1 MFGPALEQYWSS
13 TAAGR
18 IFNQLE
24 IRSAGLDA
32 KIEQAIRNKFL
43 EGMSHAACTV
53 NIVTTDGAVGRAGV
67 TVSAMAS
74 VSADSDWP
82 TLLVCVHHL
91 SPAAAKIVENGVL
104 CVNVLRDDQS
114 YISDT
119 FAGRFRDEVSDKFE
133 CTEWVNMP
141 SGAPRIADPLVAFDC
156 RLISSEKVGTH
167 YIFLCEVRDLHIAG
181 SGSPL
186 IYANRAYGAS
196 TRIDGARSL
205 AAARMNAGAK
215 LSVGCFHTFGPF
227 IMPRLIEKME
237 GIGIRLIE
245 GDQRRLSESLRAGES
260 EIALLYDMDLDD
272 DLVKIPV
279 DELHPY
285 VLLPDGHRLAAQS
298 EIEPT
303 ELAEEPMVLLDAPP
317 SADYFA
323 GIMRAAGV
331 NPLIAHRSASF
342 EMVRG
347 MVGHGLGYAL
357 LVTKPA
363 SDMTYDGLKLVVRP
377 LVGQNAPSSIVIA
390 HRRQETLSAPAR
402 RFIDCC
408 REVFMKKAPV
418 A

>member
-1 MFGPALEQYWSS
+1 MP
-13 TAAGR
+13 
-18 IFNQLE
+18 
-24 IRSAGLDA
+24 GLDA
-32 KIEQAIRNKFL
+32 NFEKTIRNRFL

-53 NIVTTDGAVGRAGV
+53 NIVTTDGAAGRAGV

-74 VSADSDWP
+74 VSADSEWP
-82 TLLVCVHHL
+82 TLLVCVHHM

-119 FAGRFRDEVSDKFE
+119 FAGRFKDEVSDKFE
-133 CTEWVNMP
+133 CAEWVPMD
-141 SGAPRIADPLVAFDC
+141 SGAPRIVDPLVAFDC

-167 YIFLCEVRDLHIAG
+167 FIFLSQVRDLHVSR

-205 AAARMNAGAK
+205 AAARANAGSR

-227 IMPRLIEKME
+227 LMPRLIRRME
-237 GIGIRLIE
+237 GIDIRLIE
-245 GDQRRLSESLRAGES
+245 GDQRRLRESLQAGES
-260 EIALLYDMDLDD
+260 EIALLYDMDLDED
-272 DLVKIPV
+272 FEKIRL

-323 GIMRAAGV
+323 NVMRAAGV
-331 NPLIAHRSASF
+331 EPLITYRSGSF

-347 MVGHGLGYAL
+347 LVGHGLGYAL

-377 LVGQNAPSSIVIA
+377 LVGSQAPSSVIIA
-390 HRRQETLSAPAR
+390 HRRNENLSAPAR
-402 RFIDCC
+402 RFIACC
-408 REVFMKKAPV
+408 LDVFKNNSLSESFG
-418 A
+418 